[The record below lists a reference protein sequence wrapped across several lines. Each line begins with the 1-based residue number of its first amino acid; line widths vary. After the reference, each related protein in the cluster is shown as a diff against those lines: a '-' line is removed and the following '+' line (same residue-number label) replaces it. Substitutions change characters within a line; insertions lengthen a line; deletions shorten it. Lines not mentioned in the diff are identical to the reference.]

1 MATKFTDFIDQI
13 EQEAAAEGPEAVAEY
28 EALRVRYQLARE
40 LIAIRKELNLTQG
53 KLAEISGVGQGE
65 ISKIENANSNPT
77 LATVGALGS
86 ALGADLHLVPRNG
99 KAPRTRGAL
108 AH

>member
-1 MATKFTDFIDQI
+1 MATKFTDFIDEI
-13 EQEAAAEGPEAVAEY
+13 EQEALAEGPEAIAEL

-40 LIAIRKELNLTQG
+40 LMAIRKELNLTQG

-65 ISKIENANSNPT
+65 ISKIENANANPT
-77 LATVGALGS
+77 VATVAALGC
-86 ALGADLHLVPRNG
+86 ALGAELHLVPRKG
-99 KAPRTRGAL
+99 KAPRTRGVL